1 MPKTITELEIGFS
14 VLKVPILGWQIGN
27 GSEIIHFYGGVHG
40 DEPEGVELALKLKDF
55 LMKNSGMFADKS
67 LLVVPV
73 VNPDGYSAKTRV
85 NARGVDLNRN
95 FPTKDW
101 SANTTDARYYPGPKP
116 NSEPEVQA
124 MAKLI
129 TGYGGRPEKIPKKII
144 SFHSL
149 VPCQINYDGPAKELA
164 EAMAQYNGYPVTGN
178 IGYPT
183 PGSLGSYAGKEK
195 NIAVVTYELPEKIS
209 IQEAW
214 KQSSEAIFEAIQFGL

>member
-1 MPKTITELEIGFS
+1 MSKTITELEIGFS

-67 LLVVPV
+67 LFVVPV
-73 VNPDGYSAKTRV
+73 VNPDGCSAKTRV

-101 SANTTDARYYPGPKP
+101 SAAATHTRYYPGPKP
-116 NSEPEVQA
+116 NSEPEVEA
-124 MAKLI
+124 IIKLI
-129 TGYGGRPEKIPKKII
+129 NERIPKKII

-149 VPCQINYDGPAKELA
+149 IPHQINYDGPAKELA

-214 KQSSEAIFEAIQFGL
+214 KQSSEAIFEAIQFV